1 MRKTPLIILLILVLA
16 NVNAAYV
23 HETTRHFDLQAGYG
37 ATSSI
42 NITPIPAQS
51 QSYVVGMPFSIE
63 DQLVT
68 DKSGVGREIATF
80 TLLSNVDFNIIIG
93 PAEPHDG
100 KMRHVDENGEPAKKE
115 DGTYE
120 HEGLDYILTFRYL
133 LGYVGDGNSQS
144 SRESEFTYESRN
156 GTEIISDLTIGYTGE
171 ENDFIGTAN
180 GAIFFRFDDKSSDMI
195 EDPNNTLPAG
205 DYMAHVKITLE
216 AKK

>member
-1 MRKTPLIILLILVLA
+1 MRKIHLIILLIFVLA

-63 DQLVT
+63 DPMVT
-68 DKSGVGREIATF
+68 DSTGFGRQIATF
-80 TLLSNVDFNIIIG
+80 TLLSNVDFNIIIE
-93 PAEPHDG
+93 PAASYDG
-100 KMRHVDENGEPAKKE
+100 KMRHVDAKGEPVMNE
-115 DGTYE
+115 DGSYE
-120 HEGLDYILTFRYL
+120 HEGLDYILEFRYL
-133 LGYVGDGNSQS
+133 LGYVGEGNTQD
-144 SRESEFTYESRN
+144 SREGEFTYESRIV
-156 GTEIISDLTIGYTGE
+156 TKTISDLTMGYTGE
-171 ENDFIGTAN
+171 GNAFIGTAN

-205 DYMAHVKITLE
+205 DYRAHVKITLE

>member
-1 MRKTPLIILLILVLA
+1 MRKTHLIILLILVLP

-80 TLLSNVDFNIIIG
+80 TLLSNVDFNIIIE

-100 KMRHVDENGEPAKKE
+100 KMRHVDDVRNE

-120 HEGLDYILTFRYL
+120 YDGLDYILTFRYL

-144 SRESEFTYESRN
+144 SRKSEFTYESRN
-156 GTEIISDLTIGYTGE
+156 GTEIISDLTIGYTGK

-180 GAIFFRFDDKSSDMI
+180 GAIFFRFDETSSSI
-195 EDPNNTLPAG
+195 IKDPNNTLPAG